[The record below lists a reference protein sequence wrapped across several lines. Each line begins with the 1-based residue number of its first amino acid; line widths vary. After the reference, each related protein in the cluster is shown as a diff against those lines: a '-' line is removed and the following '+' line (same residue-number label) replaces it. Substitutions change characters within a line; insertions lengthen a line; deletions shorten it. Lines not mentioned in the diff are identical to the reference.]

1 MINTESSYQI
11 SSHTDTEITLLLMMN
26 LYPILI
32 ASLWPA
38 LVLSIY
44 PYRLNDNIPSV
55 SYLNTPQGKG
65 DERAM
70 DRRA

>member
-1 MINTESSYQI
+1 
-11 SSHTDTEITLLLMMN
+11 MMN

-65 DERAM
+65 DERAI
-70 DRRA
+70 DKRAWCMWREFYISSTCFPALS

>member
-1 MINTESSYQI
+1 MANIESSYRI

-44 PYRLNDNIPSV
+44 PYRIPSV